1 MVERRWT
8 PKEDELFR
16 RMAEANIRPEL
27 IAAKLNRSIHAIKTR
42 AYTIGLPLKWF
53 KPKVKAKWNIRPTP
67 HRRTMD
73 ARGWR
78 TTFGVS
84 QLEDGQNPDRSEIK
98 ADRAGRRNAKQPS
111 EGNAAWSSW
120 GWRLENDCVMPRIRW
135 TPEEDERLFDLIA
148 AGKSWTLISG
158 MLKRSMKSVK
168 LHAKERLKAER
179 LAREAAGTPVP
190 AKKAKTR
197 EKPR

>member
-1 MVERRWT
+1 
-8 PKEDELFR
+8 
-16 RMAEANIRPEL
+16 
-27 IAAKLNRSIHAIKTR
+27 
-42 AYTIGLPLKWF
+42 
-53 KPKVKAKWNIRPTP
+53 
-67 HRRTMD
+67 
-73 ARGWR
+73 
-78 TTFGVS
+78 
-84 QLEDGQNPDRSEIK
+84 
-98 ADRAGRRNAKQPS
+98 
-111 EGNAAWSSW
+111 
-120 GWRLENDCVMPRIRW
+120 MPRIRW